1 LFHNLS
7 CLLVIPWVK
16 VLVLVVTALLLSCGL
31 YGLISLRMEF
41 RPEWLMDPKSESK
54 SHNFHSCSPLFNLV
68 CTPYTVGWI

>member
-1 LFHNLS
+1 
-7 CLLVIPWVK
+7 VIPWVK

-54 SHNFHSCSPLFNLV
+54 SQPFHSNYPLFNLV
-68 CTPYTVGWI
+68 GSQ